1 MSPRKLLLN
10 LINEKKKFHVN
21 FDKTDNLG
29 KEREK
34 WSSQGQLT
42 PITYWNQLILARKET
57 GVVRGELRSTERKP
71 TCNDQGGVELPS
83 LNSESYFKSTLPLCC
98 YNRLHFIFDSL
109 YFQQLLTLTLTPTD
123 WVPSSRWLSTIHASI
138 YNKMVTPFCKSTE
151 CCKWFFFIHRT

>member
-42 PITYWNQLILARKET
+42 PITY
-57 GVVRGELRSTERKP
+57 
-71 TCNDQGGVELPS
+71 
-83 LNSESYFKSTLPLCC
+83 
-98 YNRLHFIFDSL
+98 
-109 YFQQLLTLTLTPTD
+109 
-123 WVPSSRWLSTIHASI
+123 
-138 YNKMVTPFCKSTE
+138 
-151 CCKWFFFIHRT
+151 